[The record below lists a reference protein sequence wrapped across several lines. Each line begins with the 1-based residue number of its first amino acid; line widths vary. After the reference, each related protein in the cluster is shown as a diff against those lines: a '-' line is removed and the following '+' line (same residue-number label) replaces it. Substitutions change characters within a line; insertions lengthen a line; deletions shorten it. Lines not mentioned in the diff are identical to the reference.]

1 MNSKWYLGL
10 LALPFVLIALA
21 AYLIHSPPPE
31 ASFEHEDEPALR
43 AAAAP
48 AMTQPTSPPPP
59 TTTRPA
65 PPPLPEAAPVHASV
79 VVTAKPAALVTRAA
93 GGPLRMNASDEVTVN
108 EGSSLRRQW
117 VTVHL
122 PGLPADLR
130 GTVGVETAYRG
141 PARGY
146 AFRADIP
153 IVAAEPL
160 AAVEVRFL
168 AFDVWGEHM
177 VTLVSTEISD
187 IPAAEDAP
195 GGAWTYAARWSV
207 AERDC
212 ATLHSTVAYIARVR
226 TRDGR
231 VFEADPAPVIEEAQ
245 RLSRKF
251 TPADLEPAPA
261 EDEAPTDDRPRRG
274 LPMAI

>member
-21 AYLIHSPPPE
+21 AYLIHSPPDAP
-31 ASFEHEDEPALR
+31 FEHEDDIGSRWA
-43 AAAAP
+43 
-48 AMTQPTSPPPP
+48 TVPP
-59 TTTRPA
+59 TTQPAAPPLAATRPA
-65 PPPLPEAAPVHASV
+65 PTPLPEAAPVHASAV
-79 VVTAKPAALVTRAA
+79 VSAERAALVTRAA

-122 PGLPADLR
+122 PALPADLR
-130 GTVGVETAYRG
+130 GTVGIETAYRG

-187 IPAAEDAP
+187 IPAAEDTP
-195 GGAWTYAARWSV
+195 GGVWTYSARWSV

-231 VFEADPAPVIEEAQ
+231 VYEADTAPVLEEAKK
-245 RLSRKF
+245 LSRKF

-261 EDEAPTDDRPRRG
+261 DEEEPVDDGPRRG
-274 LPMAI
+274 LRMAI